1 MRRIKPI
8 LRSKTVLWL
17 AVLYSIAIIVLF
29 LMPTSQLPSVGV
41 SGIDKIVHIVIFFFL
56 AIMWQLVVFKKRGD
70 RLNVKMSFLLLG
82 AMFIFGILIEVLQ
95 GEVTVSRT
103 ANFYDVLAD
112 LLGAG
117 IGVLVFQKV
126 KHLFPT

>member
-1 MRRIKPI
+1 
-8 LRSKTVLWL
+8 
-17 AVLYSIAIIVLF
+17 
-29 LMPTSQLPSVGV
+29 MPTSQLPSVGV

-56 AIMWQLVVFKKRGD
+56 AILWQLVVFKKRGD

-126 KHLFPT
+126 KHLFST